1 MKEKKMRLSW
11 RSFSTA
17 LISIAALIVLTAMV
31 VVSQGPQGQGGPPP
45 DGEFG
50 FGHGPRGGFPFLH
63 GLNLTDDQK
72 TQISKITESLET
84 STKDLRDQMRALH
97 QNESNP
103 FTTPFDEA
111 TVRAAAEARAKIDV
125 ELQVAHAKAMAQIG
139 TILTTEQKAQ
149 LAARRPRRPEGPPP
163 PPPSM

>member
-17 LISIAALIVLTAMV
+17 LISIAALSVLTAMV

-50 FGHGPRGGFPFLH
+50 LGHGPRGGFPFLH

-163 PPPSM
+163 SM

>member
-1 MKEKKMRLSW
+1 MRLSL

-17 LISIAALIVLTAMV
+17 IISIAALVVLTAMV

-45 DGEFG
+45 GGEFG
-50 FGHGPRGGFPFLH
+50 FGPGPRGGFPFLR

-72 TQISKITESLET
+72 AQIGKITESLEA

-97 QNESNP
+97 ANETNP
-103 FTTPFDEA
+103 LTTPFDEA
-111 TVRAAAEARAKIDV
+111 SVRAAAEARAKIEV
-125 ELQVAHAKAMAQIG
+125 ELQVAHAKAMSQIG
-139 TILTTEQKAQ
+139 AILTTDQKTQ

-163 PPPSM
+163 SPSN